1 MSVYASAHPALPTCD
16 QSGCED
22 TVGWGWWL
30 ARSGTDGLRLCF
42 AGRRVPKR
50 GLREWG
56 VGIGPTLRSRL
67 PLPACLGAQHPRR
80 GAFLP
85 VTHLRLYCLARNR
98 RAGGGGTPGS
108 EVA

>member
-1 MSVYASAHPALPTCD
+1 M
-16 QSGCED
+16 
-22 TVGWGWWL
+22 
-30 ARSGTDGLRLCF
+30 ARFVTNGLRLCF
-42 AGRRVPKR
+42 AGRGVPEQ
-50 GLREWG
+50 GLQEWG
-56 VGIGPTLRSRL
+56 LGLDPLSGHVS